1 MHSILDGDHYATS
14 GFSRDQFSRQQTNTR
29 QDYPLL
35 AWVADELRK
44 VNSLKSENQLIQTA
58 RTLIRDALNGA
69 PTFEDSA
76 LAQERNR
83 FRRKIA

>member
-1 MHSILDGDHYATS
+1 MLTTFNGDHSATS
-14 GFSRDQFSRQQTNTR
+14 GFISDQFSRQQTIIR

-44 VNSLKSENQLIQTA
+44 IDSLKSENELIQTA
-58 RTLIRDALNGA
+58 RVLIRDALNGA
-69 PTFEDSA
+69 PTLSDSA
-76 LAQERNR
+76 PAQERNR